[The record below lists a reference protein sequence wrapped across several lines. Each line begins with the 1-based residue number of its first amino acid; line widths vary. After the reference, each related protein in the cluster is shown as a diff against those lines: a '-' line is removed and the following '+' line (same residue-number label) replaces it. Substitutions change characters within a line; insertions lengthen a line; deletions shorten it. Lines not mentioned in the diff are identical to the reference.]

1 MTVDLAWIVE
11 HLPELIQLVL
21 PGYIFIKCFLLLS
34 AEKKG
39 FVNPISVNTLL
50 ISQFLLVPY
59 YFLQNML
66 GYERSDIDL
75 LTVSIIAAMLG
86 SIIGFIL
93 ATQKIKEFSE
103 QHFHVSLFSNPWIS
117 LPNRKKGIYADVH
130 LKEENLCYRGAF
142 LRFFEHDNETWIV
155 LANHYLVDPTTKK
168 RILPE
173 IINITTGKFD
183 SPPQIVINVKDVN
196 RVEFAAVPANIISV
210 PQ

>member
-11 HLPELIQLVL
+11 HFPELVQLVL
-21 PGYIFIKCFLLLS
+21 PGYIFIKCFLLFF
-34 AEKKG
+34 AEKKEP
-39 FVNPISVNTLL
+39 VNPISVNTLL

-59 YFLQNML
+59 YFLQSMF
-66 GYERSDIDL
+66 GYEKSNIDL
-75 LTVSIIAAMLG
+75 VIVSIIAALLG

-93 ATQKIKEFSE
+93 ATQQIKEFAE
-103 QHFHVSLFSNPWIS
+103 QHFHVSLFSSPWIS

-155 LANHYLVDPTTKK
+155 IANHYLIDPTTKK

-173 IINITTGKFD
+173 PVNTAVGKFD

-196 RVEFAAVPANIISV
+196 RVEFAAVPADTIAV
-210 PQ
+210 AQ

>member
-1 MTVDLAWIVE
+1 MTVLK
-11 HLPELIQLVL
+11 Q
-21 PGYIFIKCFLLLS
+21 S
-34 AEKKG
+34 
-39 FVNPISVNTLL
+39 
-50 ISQFLLVPY
+50 
-59 YFLQNML
+59 
-66 GYERSDIDL
+66 
-75 LTVSIIAAMLG
+75 LG